1 MEHLPRICTVCG
13 QEYYPVSANQKRCAK
28 CNQERTL
35 ARGVVHHGTCIR
47 CGKEYIAH
55 SDWQKYCPDCGPIVR
70 KETSHR
76 WQLEH
81 PSSEKRPPVY
91 QTKRCERRICPQC
104 GREYRPRKNGQ
115 AFCSA
120 CIAEARELSLGRFP
134 LPRGNWRSEY
144 VPIPLNQPF
153 PNCEGHHIDK
163 THIVYIPKELHQ
175 SVHHDLWGNKNMV
188 RINALALEY
197 LQRKP

>member
-91 QTKRCERRICPQC
+91 QTKRCERRICP
-104 GREYRPRKNGQ
+104 
-115 AFCSA
+115 F
-120 CIAEARELSLGRFP
+120 
-134 LPRGNWRSEY
+134 
-144 VPIPLNQPF
+144 PF
-153 PNCEGHHIDK
+153 PPFL
-163 THIVYIPKELHQ
+163 IPPFGKFQLLGQLLFNIQNVKLFIGQYVQ
-175 SVHHDLWGNKNMV
+175 SK
-188 RINALALEY
+188 
-197 LQRKP
+197 